1 MQNSQPQQPLSIDT
15 NSNPDTSGCLVASG
29 WPLRWELLMRYRLI
43 EIVALWE
50 GRLTTNHLCNSFG
63 IARQQAS
70 KDINAYLRDIA
81 PGNLVY
87 DGKLKGYKPAA
98 NFTPKVT
105 SGLADEYLHAL
116 ASTKDFAHTFSQLD
130 LGFAHTEMLT
140 PPLRQV
146 NPDILRALVQAARDG
161 KKLDMGYVSLTSP
174 DEESRIIAP
183 HTLVCT
189 PLRWHVRAYCEKNRE
204 FRDFVLSR
212 FRGING
218 IEGDAE
224 MTKEQDERWNTT
236 IDIVLVPDSRLTD
249 YQKAIIAEDY
259 NMQHGKRVFSVR
271 SALVPYALQALNLD
285 LAKIEARPEAQ
296 QIMVA
301 NLDEVKRH
309 AF

>member
-1 MQNSQPQQPLSIDT
+1 MQNSQPQQSLSTDN
-15 NSNPDTSGCLVASG
+15 NSLDDCGGLVASG

-50 GRLTTNHLCNSFG
+50 GRLTTKHLCNSFG

-81 PGNLVY
+81 PDNLVY
-87 DGKLKGYKPAA
+87 DSKLKGYKPAA
-98 NFTPKVT
+98 CFTPKVT

-140 PPLRQV
+140 PPLRHV

-161 KKLDMGYVSLTSP
+161 KKIDMGYVSLTSP

-189 PLRWHVRAYCEKNRE
+189 PLRWHVRAYCEKNRD

-271 SALVPYALQALNLD
+271 SALVPYAVQALNLD

>member
-1 MQNSQPQQPLSIDT
+1 MEVT
-15 NSNPDTSGCLVASG
+15 NTG
-29 WPLRWELLMRYRLI
+29 WPIRWELLMRYRLI

-70 KDINAYLRDIA
+70 KDINGYLRDVA
-81 PGNLVY
+81 LGNLVY
-87 DGKLKGYKPAA
+87 DSKLKGYKPSES
-98 NFTPKVT
+98 FTPKVT

-130 LGFAHTEMLT
+130 LGFAHTEMLS
-140 PPLRQV
+140 PPIRQV

-161 KKLDMGYVSLTSP
+161 KKIDMGYVSLTSP

-189 PLRWHVRAYCEKNRE
+189 HLRWHVRAYCEKNRD

-212 FRGING
+212 FRGIND
-218 IEGDAE
+218 IEGDASMRRE
-224 MTKEQDERWNTT
+224 DDERWNSMVN
-236 IDIVLVPDSRLTD
+236 IILVPDSRLSD

-259 NMQHGKRVFSVR
+259 NMAEGKRVIPVR
-271 SALVPYALQALNLD
+271 SALVPYAVQALNLD

-301 NLDEVKRH
+301 NLDEVRGH

>member
-1 MQNSQPQQPLSIDT
+1 MDIT
-15 NSNPDTSGCLVASG
+15 NTG
-29 WPLRWELLMRYRLI
+29 WPIRWELLMRYRLI

-70 KDINAYLRDIA
+70 KDINAYLRDVA

-87 DGKLKGYKPAA
+87 DSKLKGYKPSDT
-98 NFTPKVT
+98 FTPKVT

-130 LGFAHTEMLT
+130 LGFAHTEMLS
-140 PPLRQV
+140 PPIRQV

-189 PLRWHVRAYCEKNRE
+189 HLRWHVRAYCEKNRD

-212 FRGING
+212 FRGIND
-218 IEGDAE
+218 IEGDADMRQE
-224 MTKEQDERWNTT
+224 DDERWNTMVN
-236 IDIVLVPDSRLTD
+236 IILVPDSRLSD

-259 NMQHGKRVFSVR
+259 NMIEGKRVIPVR
-271 SALVPYALQALNLD
+271 SALVPYAVQALNLD

-301 NLDEVKRH
+301 NLDEVRAH

>member
-1 MQNSQPQQPLSIDT
+1 MDKKVESKT
-15 NSNPDTSGCLVASG
+15 TKASPR
-29 WPLRWELLMRYRLI
+29 WPIRWELLMRYRLI

-50 GRLTTNHLCNSFG
+50 GRFTSTHLCKSFG

-70 KDINAYLRDIA
+70 KDLNTYLSQIA
-81 PGNLVY
+81 PGNLVF
-87 DGKLKGYKPAA
+87 DSRLRGYKPSDT
-98 NFTPKVT
+98 FTPKVT

-146 NPDILRALVQAARDG
+146 KPELLRALVQAARDG
-161 KKLDMGYVSLTSP
+161 KKLDMGYVSLSSP

-189 PLRWHVRAYCEKNRE
+189 PLRWHLRAYCEKNRD

-218 IEGDAE
+218 IEGDAN
-224 MTKEQDERWNTT
+224 MTKEQDERWNTK
-236 IDIVLVPDSRLTD
+236 IDIVLIPDSRLTD
-249 YQKAIIAEDY
+249 YQKDIIAEDY
-259 NMQHGKRVFSVR
+259 NMTDGKRVISVR
-271 SALVPYALQALNLD
+271 SALVPYAVQALNLD

>member
-1 MQNSQPQQPLSIDT
+1 MDKKLDSTTTKDKAPSP
-15 NSNPDTSGCLVASG
+15 

-70 KDINAYLRDIA
+70 KDINAYLREVA
-81 PGNLVY
+81 PDNLVY
-87 DGKLKGYKPAA
+87 DSKLKGYKPSAT
-98 NFTPKVT
+98 FTPKVT

-130 LGFAHTEMLT
+130 LGFAHTEMLNT
-140 PPLRQV
+140 PMRQV
-146 NPDILRALVQAARDG
+146 NPDILRTLVQAARDG
-161 KKLDMGYVSLTSP
+161 KKIDMGYVSLTSP

-189 PLRWHVRAYCEKNRE
+189 PLRWHVRAYCEKNRD

-218 IEGDAE
+218 IEGDAD
-224 MTKEQDERWNTT
+224 MTKEHDERWNSKV
-236 IDIVLVPDSRLTD
+236 DIVLVPDSRLSD

-259 NMQHGKRVFSVR
+259 NMTAGKRVISVR
-271 SALVPYALQALNLD
+271 SALVPYAVQALNLD

>member
-1 MQNSQPQQPLSIDT
+1 MKTIEHITTPENE
-15 NSNPDTSGCLVASG
+15 G
-29 WPLRWELLMRYRLI
+29 WPIRWELLMRYRLI

-70 KDINAYLRDIA
+70 KDIKTYIHDIA
-81 PGNLVY
+81 PGNLIY
-87 DGKLKGYKPAA
+87 DGKLKGYKPSAD
-98 NFTPKVT
+98 FSPKVT

-140 PPLRQV
+140 PPRRQV
-146 NPDILRALVQAARDG
+146 SSDILRALVQAARNG
-161 KKLDMGYVSLTSP
+161 KKIDMGYVSLNSP

-189 PLRWHVRAYCEKNRE
+189 PLRWHVRAYCEKNRD

-224 MTKEQDERWNTT
+224 MTKDQDERWHTK
-236 IDIVLVPDSRLTD
+236 IDIVLVPDSRLSD

-259 NMQHGKRVFSVR
+259 NMTDSKRVISVR
-271 SALVPYALQALNLD
+271 SALVPYAVQALNID
-285 LAKIEARPEAQ
+285 LTKIEARPEAQ
-296 QIMVA
+296 QIVVA
-301 NLDEVKRH
+301 NLDVVEKH
-309 AF
+309 MF

>member
-1 MQNSQPQQPLSIDT
+1 MNNIDI
-15 NSNPDTSGCLVASG
+15 ASSEAAEG

-81 PGNLVY
+81 PGNLIY
-87 DGKLKGYKPAA
+87 DSKLKGYKPSSV
-98 NFTPKVT
+98 FSPKVT
-105 SGLADEYLHAL
+105 SGLADEYLHVL
-116 ASTKDFAHTFSQLD
+116 SSTKDFAHTFSQLD

-146 NPDILRALVQAARDG
+146 NSIILRALVQAARES
-161 KKLDMGYVSLTSP
+161 KKIDMGYVSLTSP

-204 FRDFVLSR
+204 YRDFVLSR
-212 FRGING
+212 FRGVNG
-218 IEGDAE
+218 IEGYAE
-224 MTKEQDERWNTT
+224 MTKKQDKRWNTNVN
-236 IDIVLVPDSRLTD
+236 IILVPDSRLSD
-249 YQKAIIAEDY
+249 YQKAVIAEDY
-259 NMQHGKRVFSVR
+259 NMIEGKRVIPVR
-271 SALVPYALQALNLD
+271 SALIPYAIQALNLD

-296 QIMVA
+296 QIVVA
-301 NLDEVKRH
+301 NLDEVKQH

>member
-1 MQNSQPQQPLSIDT
+1 MQNSQPQQHLSIDT
-15 NSNPDTSGCLVASG
+15 NSSLDASG

-50 GRLTTNHLCNSFG
+50 GRLTTKHLCNSFG

-70 KDINAYLRDIA
+70 KDLNAYMRDIA
-81 PGNLVY
+81 PGNLEY
-87 DGKLKGYKPAA
+87 DRKLKGYKPAVG
-98 NFTPKVT
+98 FRPKVT

-161 KKLDMGYVSLTSP
+161 KKIDMGYVSLTSP

-189 PLRWHVRAYCEKNRE
+189 PLRWHVRAYCEKNRD

-224 MTKEQDERWNTT
+224 MTKAQDERWNST

-271 SALVPYALQALNLD
+271 SALVPYAVQALNLD

>member
-1 MQNSQPQQPLSIDT
+1 
-15 NSNPDTSGCLVASG
+15 
-29 WPLRWELLMRYRLI
+29 MRYRLI

-50 GRLTTNHLCNSFG
+50 GRLTTNHLCSSFG

-70 KDINAYLRDIA
+70 KDINGYLRDIA
-81 PGNLVY
+81 PDNLVY
-87 DGKLKGYKPAA
+87 DSKLKGYKPSDS
-98 NFTPKVT
+98 FMPKVT

-116 ASTKDFAHTFSQLD
+116 ASTKDFAHTFSQFD

-146 NPDILRALVQAARDG
+146 NPDTLRALVQAARDG
-161 KKLDMGYVSLTSP
+161 KKIDMGYVSLTSP

-189 PLRWHVRAYCEKNRE
+189 PLRWHVRAYCEKNRD

-218 IEGDAE
+218 IEGDAG
-224 MTKEQDERWNTT
+224 MTKANDERWNTK
-236 IDIVLVPDSRLTD
+236 IDIVLMPDSRLSD

-259 NMQHGKRVFSVR
+259 NMQDGKRVIPVR
-271 SALVPYALQALNLD
+271 SALVPYAVQALNLD

>member
-1 MQNSQPQQPLSIDT
+1 MDKKLDSTTTKDKAPSP
-15 NSNPDTSGCLVASG
+15 

-70 KDINAYLRDIA
+70 KDINAYLRDVA

-87 DGKLKGYKPAA
+87 DSKLKGYKPSDT
-98 NFTPKVT
+98 FTPKVT

-130 LGFAHTEMLT
+130 FGFAHTEMLSN
-140 PPLRQV
+140 PIRHV
-146 NPDILRALVQAARDG
+146 NPDILRALVQAAREG
-161 KKLDMGYVSLTSP
+161 KKIDMGYMSLTSP

-189 PLRWHVRAYCEKNRE
+189 HLRWHVRAYCEKNRD

-212 FRGING
+212 FRGIND
-218 IEGDAE
+218 IEGDADKKRE
-224 MTKEQDERWNTT
+224 DDERWNT
-236 IDIVLVPDSRLTD
+236 IVNIILVPDSRLSD

-259 NMQHGKRVFSVR
+259 NMTDGKRVISVR
-271 SALVPYALQALNLD
+271 SALVPYAVQALNLD

>member
-1 MQNSQPQQPLSIDT
+1 METPNT
-15 NSNPDTSGCLVASG
+15 G
-29 WPLRWELLMRYRLI
+29 WPIRWELLMRYRLI

-70 KDINAYLRDIA
+70 KDINGYLRDVA
-81 PGNLVY
+81 PGNLIY
-87 DGKLKGYKPAA
+87 DGSLRGYKPSDT
-98 NFTPKVT
+98 FKPKVT

-140 PPLRQV
+140 SPLRQV

-161 KKLDMGYVSLTSP
+161 KKIDMGYVSLTSP

-204 FRDFVLSR
+204 YRDFVLSR
-212 FRGING
+212 FRGIND
-218 IEGDAE
+218 IEGDAD
-224 MTKEQDERWNTT
+224 MTKAQDDRWNSK
-236 IDIVLVPDSRLTD
+236 IDIVLVPDSRLSD

-259 NMQHGKRVFSVR
+259 NMTDGRRVISVR
-271 SALVPYALQALNLD
+271 SALVPYAVQALNLD

>member
-1 MQNSQPQQPLSIDT
+1 MQNSQPQPPLSTDANT
-15 NSNPDTSGCLVASG
+15 NPDANGCLVASG

-50 GRLTTNHLCNSFG
+50 GRLTTKHLCNSFG

-161 KKLDMGYVSLTSP
+161 KKIDMGYVSLTSP

-189 PLRWHVRAYCEKNRE
+189 PLRWHVRAYCEKNRD

-236 IDIVLVPDSRLTD
+236 VDIVLVPDSRLTD

-259 NMQHGKRVFSVR
+259 NMLHGKRVFSVC
-271 SALVPYALQALNLD
+271 SALVPYAVQALNLD

>member
-1 MQNSQPQQPLSIDT
+1 MHNLKTELP
-15 NSNPDTSGCLVASG
+15 NCLDDSG

-50 GRLTTNHLCNSFG
+50 GRLTTKHLCNSFG

-70 KDINAYLRDIA
+70 KDINVYNRDIA
-81 PGNLVY
+81 PGNLDY
-87 DGKLKGYKPAA
+87 DSKLKGYRPSPTFKPR
-98 NFTPKVT
+98 VT

-116 ASTKDFAHTFSQLD
+116 ASTKDFAHTFSQLN

-140 PPLRQV
+140 PPLRHV
-146 NPDILRALVQAARDG
+146 KPEILRALVQAARDG
-161 KKLDMGYVSLTSP
+161 KKIDMGYMSLSSP

-189 PLRWHVRAYCEKNRE
+189 PLRWHVRAYCEKNRA

-218 IEGDAE
+218 LEGDADF
-224 MTKEQDERWNTT
+224 TKADDERWNNK

-259 NMQHGKRVFSVR
+259 NMQEGKRVFSVR
-271 SALVPYALQALNLD
+271 SALVPYAVQALNLD
-285 LAKIEARPEAQ
+285 LTKIEAQPQAQ

>member
-1 MQNSQPQQPLSIDT
+1 
-15 NSNPDTSGCLVASG
+15 
-29 WPLRWELLMRYRLI
+29 MRYRLI

-70 KDINAYLRDIA
+70 KDINGYLREIA
-81 PGNLVY
+81 PGNLEY
-87 DGKLKGYKPAA
+87 DGKLKGYKPSAT
-98 NFTPKVT
+98 FTPKVT

-140 PPLRQV
+140 SPLRQV
-146 NPDILRALVQAARDG
+146 NPDILRTLVQAARDV
-161 KKLDMGYVSLTSP
+161 KKIDMGYVSLTSP

-189 PLRWHVRAYCEKNRE
+189 PLRWHVRAYCEKNRD

-218 IEGDAE
+218 LEGDAD
-224 MTKEQDERWNTT
+224 MTKVQDTRWHSKV
-236 IDIVLVPDSRLTD
+236 DIVLVPDSRLSG
-249 YQKAIIAEDY
+249 YQQAIIAEDY
-259 NMQHGKRVFSVR
+259 NMTEGKRVISVR
-271 SALVPYALQALNLD
+271 SALVPYAVQALNLD

-301 NLDEVKRH
+301 NLEEVKRH

>member
-1 MQNSQPQQPLSIDT
+1 MENT
-15 NSNPDTSGCLVASG
+15 TTG
-29 WPLRWELLMRYRLI
+29 WPIRWELLMRYRLI

-70 KDINAYLRDIA
+70 KDINAYLREIA

-87 DGKLKGYKPAA
+87 DSKLKGYKPSDT
-98 NFTPKVT
+98 FTPKVT

-130 LGFAHTEMLT
+130 LGFAHTEMLS
-140 PPLRQV
+140 PPMRQV
-146 NPDILRALVQAARDG
+146 KPDILRALVQAARDG
-161 KKLDMGYVSLTSP
+161 KKIDMGYVSLTSP

-189 PLRWHVRAYCEKNRE
+189 PLRWHVRAYCEKNRD

-212 FRGING
+212 FRSIND

-224 MTKEQDERWNTT
+224 MRLEADERWNTMLNIT
-236 IDIVLVPDSRLTD
+236 LVPDSRLSD
-249 YQKAIIAEDY
+249 YQKAIIADDY
-259 NMQHGKRVFSVR
+259 NMLDGKRVIPVR
-271 SALVPYALQALNLD
+271 SALVPYAVQALNLD
-285 LAKIEARPEAQ
+285 LTKIEARPEAQ
-296 QIMVA
+296 QIVVA
-301 NLDEVKRH
+301 NLDEVRAH

>member
-1 MQNSQPQQPLSIDT
+1 
-15 NSNPDTSGCLVASG
+15 
-29 WPLRWELLMRYRLI
+29 MRYRLI

-70 KDINAYLRDIA
+70 KDINAYLRDVA

-87 DGKLKGYKPAA
+87 DSKLKGYKPSDT
-98 NFTPKVT
+98 FSPKVT

-116 ASTKDFAHTFSQLD
+116 ASTKDFAHTFNQLD
-130 LGFAHTEMLT
+130 LGFAHTEMLS
-140 PPLRQV
+140 PPIRQV
-146 NPDILRALVQAARDG
+146 NPDILRALVQAAREG
-161 KKLDMGYVSLTSP
+161 KKLDMGYVSLSSP

-189 PLRWHVRAYCEKNRE
+189 PLRWHVRAYCEKNRD

-212 FRGING
+212 FRGIND
-218 IEGDAE
+218 IEGDADRRRE
-224 MTKEQDERWNTT
+224 NDDRWNTMVN
-236 IDIVLVPDSRLTD
+236 IILVPDSRLTD

-259 NMQHGKRVFSVR
+259 NMVDDKRVIPVR
-271 SALVPYALQALNLD
+271 SALVPYAVQALNLD
-285 LAKIEARPEAQ
+285 LAKIEARPDAQ

-301 NLDEVKRH
+301 NLDEVRAH

>member
-1 MQNSQPQQPLSIDT
+1 
-15 NSNPDTSGCLVASG
+15 
-29 WPLRWELLMRYRLI
+29 MRYRLI

-70 KDINAYLRDIA
+70 KDINAYLREIA
-81 PGNLVY
+81 PDNLVY
-87 DGKLKGYKPAA
+87 DSKLKGYKPSDS
-98 NFTPKVT
+98 FMPKVT

-146 NPDILRALVQAARDG
+146 NPDILRTLVQAARDG
-161 KKLDMGYVSLTSP
+161 KKIDMGYVSLTSP

-189 PLRWHVRAYCEKNRE
+189 PLRWHVRAYCEKNRD

-218 IEGDAE
+218 IEGDAD
-224 MTKEQDERWNTT
+224 MTKEMDERWNTK

-249 YQKAIIAEDY
+249 YQKDIIAEDY
-259 NMQHGKRVFSVR
+259 NMTDGKRVIPVR
-271 SALVPYALQALNLD
+271 SALVPYAVQALNLD

>member
-1 MQNSQPQQPLSIDT
+1 METPNT
-15 NSNPDTSGCLVASG
+15 G
-29 WPLRWELLMRYRLI
+29 WPIRWELLMRYRLI

-70 KDINAYLRDIA
+70 KDINGYLRDVA
-81 PGNLVY
+81 PDNLIY
-87 DGKLKGYKPAA
+87 DGSLRGYKPSDT
-98 NFTPKVT
+98 FKPKVT

-140 PPLRQV
+140 SPLRQV

-161 KKLDMGYVSLTSP
+161 KKIDMGYVSLTSP

-204 FRDFVLSR
+204 YRDFVLSR
-212 FRGING
+212 FRGIND
-218 IEGDAE
+218 IEGDAD
-224 MTKEQDERWNTT
+224 MTKAQDDRWNSK
-236 IDIVLVPDSRLTD
+236 IDIVLVPDSRLSD

-259 NMQHGKRVFSVR
+259 NMTAGKRVISVR
-271 SALVPYALQALNLD
+271 SALVPYAVQALNLD

-301 NLDEVKRH
+301 YLDEVKRH

>member
-1 MQNSQPQQPLSIDT
+1 MEVT
-15 NSNPDTSGCLVASG
+15 NTG
-29 WPLRWELLMRYRLI
+29 WPIRWELLMRYRLI

-70 KDINAYLRDIA
+70 KDINTYLREVA

-87 DGKLKGYKPAA
+87 DSKLKGYKPSDT
-98 NFTPKVT
+98 FTPKVT

-130 LGFAHTEMLT
+130 IGFAHTEMLS
-140 PPLRQV
+140 PPMRQV
-146 NPDILRALVQAARDG
+146 NPDILRALVQAAREG
-161 KKLDMGYVSLTSP
+161 KKIDMGYVSLTSP

-189 PLRWHVRAYCEKNRE
+189 HLRWHVRAYCEKNRD

-212 FRGING
+212 FRGIND
-218 IEGDAE
+218 IEGDATMHRE
-224 MTKEQDERWNTT
+224 DDERWNT
-236 IDIVLVPDSRLTD
+236 IVNIVLIPDSRLSD

-259 NMQHGKRVFSVR
+259 NMVEGKRVIPVR
-271 SALVPYALQALNLD
+271 SALVPYAVQALNLD

-301 NLDEVKRH
+301 NLDEVRAH